1 MLMKTQNVL
10 LLLLLSVLFTGC
22 WINTNDSY
30 TKESDKVAV
39 IRYDRL
45 QTEYIRFNSVS
56 ALQKMS
62 TTYGRATQILV
73 EEILAIGNVSDD
85 NIDETVHAFYSDST
99 LLQLIDDTEARFE
112 DLSHIEKQLTK
123 GFKRLKKEL
132 PSLIIPTVYAQISAL
147 NESIVVS
154 DSLLGISLDKYMGED
169 YPLYHRYYYDYQRR
183 SMRPERIVPD
193 CFIYYMMGGYPL
205 PPLKERTLLER
216 ILRQGQIYYII
227 QQVLEY
233 NSIADVIGYT
243 EDEKKWWEE
252 NREEVW
258 EYMTRNQM
266 LNTTDPM
273 VIRRLMY
280 PVPTLSIF
288 GERSPAFIGICMGGE
303 VISAYMKRN
312 KKVTLEELLNTTD
325 YHYLLNNSG
334 F

>member
-1 MLMKTQNVL
+1 MKTQKIL
-10 LLLLLSVLFTGC
+10 LLLLLTVLLAGC
-22 WINTNDSY
+22 WISTSNSY
-30 TKESDKVAV
+30 SKDDENISV

-45 QTEYIRFNSVS
+45 QAEYIQFSSVS
-56 ALQKMS
+56 ALQKMR
-62 TTYGRATQILV
+62 TTYGRSTQILV
-73 EEILAIGNVSDD
+73 EEILAIGSVSDD
-85 NIDETVHAFYSDST
+85 NIDETIQAFYSDST
-99 LLQLIDDTEARFE
+99 LLQLISDTETKFE
-112 DLSHIEKQLTK
+112 DLSRIEEQLTK

-132 PSLIIPTVYAQISAL
+132 PSLIIPTIYAQISAL

-169 YPLYHRYYYDYQRR
+169 YPLYQRYYYDYQRQ

-216 ILRQGQIYYII
+216 ILRQGQIYYVI

-233 NSIADVIGYT
+233 GSIADVIGYT
-243 EDEKKWWEE
+243 EEEKKWWEE

-258 EYMTRNQM
+258 EYMVRNQM

-280 PVPTLSIF
+280 PIPTLSIF
-288 GERSPAFIGICMGGE
+288 GEKSPAFIGICMGGE

-312 KKVTLEELLNTTD
+312 KKVTLEELLRITD